1 MTDTEEEKE
10 ETSSLFDS
18 EEFIVKFEQDDPKAP
33 LNWSTKK
40 KVLHT
45 ACYGLTTFSA
55 QLNSS
60 CMAPT
65 APHLAR
71 VFNINLDVA
80 LLPTSLYVL
89 GIAFGPMIFAP
100 FSEVKGRK
108 TGILLPF
115 AISII
120 FSMGTA
126 SSDNIASILC
136 TRFFAG
142 LFAGAPVV
150 SSGGIM
156 ADMWHPAQR
165 GTALVFYALFV
176 VLGPTLGP
184 IFSSLMTHSSDVA
197 WRWPLWFCVIVESII
212 LLVDTFF
219 LDETYVPVLLTHK
232 AQRLRLETRNWA
244 LHAPHEDNPLDLN
257 DFAHRQLIRPIA
269 MLATPISFFIAL
281 FVSYV
286 YGLLYI
292 LVTTIPYTFEVS
304 RGWSGVVTTL
314 PMLAIFVGVL
324 FGAACNIWSSRRYAR
339 ILVKSQGKLVPE
351 ERLYA
356 MMMFAWLMPA
366 GFFVFAW
373 TSRPSVHWIV
383 PCIGLSMIGAGNF
396 VIFQGCLNYLVD
408 TFTKFAASAIAVNT
422 LTRSIF
428 GAVFPL
434 FSHIM
439 FQRLGVDWGA
449 SLVGF
454 IALGMI
460 PIPFVFYTFGPRIRS
475 RNPYAKLVS

>member
-1 MTDTEEEKE
+1 MEYCNE
-10 ETSSLFDS
+10 FDS
-18 EEFIVKFEQDDPKAP
+18 DEFIVKFEKGDPRAP

-40 KVLHT
+40 KVIHT
-45 ACYGLTTFSA
+45 AFYGLTTFSA
-55 QLNSS
+55 QFNSS

-65 APHLAR
+65 APHLTR
-71 VFNINLDVA
+71 TFNINLEVA
-80 LLPTSLYVL
+80 TLATSLYVL
-89 GIAFGPMIFAP
+89 GIAFGPMVFAP

-108 TGILLPF
+108 IGILLPF

-120 FSMGTA
+120 FTMGTA
-126 SSDNIASILC
+126 SSDNVASILC

-184 IFSSLMTHSSDVA
+184 IISSLLTQHSDTA
-197 WRWPLWFCVIVESII
+197 WRWPLWFSVIVESAILILDTI
-212 LLVDTFF
+212 LLE
-219 LDETYVPVLLTHK
+219 ETYVPVLLTQK

-244 LHAPHEDNPLDLN
+244 LHAPHEDNALDMK
-257 DFAHRQLIRPIA
+257 DFVNRQLVRPIA
-269 MLATPISFFIAL
+269 MLATPILFFIAL
-281 FVSYV
+281 FASYV

-304 RGWSGVVTTL
+304 RGWSGTVTTL
-314 PMLAIFVGVL
+314 PMIALFIGVL
-324 FGAACNIWSSRRYAR
+324 FGSVFNIMSSRRYAR
-339 ILVKSQGKLVPE
+339 ILTAAKGKAIPE
-351 ERLYA
+351 ERLYV
-356 MMMFAWLMPA
+356 MMLCAWLMPA
-366 GFFVFAW
+366 GIFVFAW
-373 TSRPSVHWIV
+373 TSRPSVHWIA
-383 PCIGLSMIGAGNF
+383 PCIGISMIGAGFF

-408 TFTKFAASAIAVNT
+408 TFTKYAASAIASNT

-439 FQRLGVDWGA
+439 FQRLGVDWGG

-454 IALGMI
+454 VALGMI
-460 PIPFVFYTFGPRIRS
+460 PIPYVFYAFGPRIRS
-475 RNPYAKLVS
+475 RNPYAKLIN